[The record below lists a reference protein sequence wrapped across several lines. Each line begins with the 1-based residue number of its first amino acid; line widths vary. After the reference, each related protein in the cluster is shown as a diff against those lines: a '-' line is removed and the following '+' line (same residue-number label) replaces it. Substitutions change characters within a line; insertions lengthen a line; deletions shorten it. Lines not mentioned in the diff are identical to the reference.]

1 MLAEVCE
8 QLFAK
13 WRGGALR
20 GRLGRHID
28 VWAGPGGGV
37 EGREKKEELLDSLS
51 KGLSLLQLFAA
62 EGASLAIQD
71 VAEKLDV
78 TRAAARRLLHTLLH
92 HGYVAQEGK
101 AFWVTPKVIELGY
114 AYFAAMDLPTLSR
127 NPMRLLAGQLN
138 ETCSLAVL
146 DGSSIVLIAREEP
159 KQMVRLDMTVGRR
172 MPAYAHSL
180 GRALLAFLDAPQWD
194 AYLAGTE
201 LKKLTR
207 FTTCTRSGLERRLAE
222 VRKNDY
228 SLLISEMVDGLA
240 GLSVPLRERDGHV
253 IASIGVSMV
262 LGSRT
267 EKQIIEQ
274 CLPALRETAGR
285 IEALLH
291 AMRK

>member
-1 MLAEVCE
+1 ME
-8 QLFAK
+8 AK
-13 WRGGALR
+13 
-20 GRLGRHID
+20 
-28 VWAGPGGGV
+28 
-37 EGREKKEELLDSLS
+37 EKREELLDSLS
-51 KGLSLLQLFAA
+51 KGLALLQLFAA
-62 EGASLAIQD
+62 EGASLTIQD

-92 HGYVAQEGK
+92 HEYVAQEGK

-159 KQMVRLDMTVGRR
+159 KQMVRLDMAVGRR

-180 GRALLAFLDAPQWD
+180 GRALMAFLNKEQWE
-194 AYLAGTE
+194 AYLARTE
-201 LKKLTR
+201 LKKLTQ
-207 FTTCTRSGLERRLAE
+207 FTTCTRSGLERKLAQ
-222 VRKNDY
+222 VRAHDY

-253 IASIGVSMV
+253 IASLGVSMV

-267 EKQIIEQ
+267 EKQIIAH

>member
-1 MLAEVCE
+1 MKE
-8 QLFAK
+8 
-13 WRGGALR
+13 
-20 GRLGRHID
+20 D
-28 VWAGPGGGV
+28 
-37 EGREKKEELLDSLS
+37 GREKKGELLDSLS
-51 KGLSLLQLFAA
+51 KGLALLQLFAS
-62 EGASLAIQD
+62 EGSSLTIQH

-92 HGYVAQEGK
+92 HGYVAQEAK
-101 AFWVTPKVIELGY
+101 AFRATPKVIELGY
-114 AYFAAMDLPTLSR
+114 AYFAAMDLPTLAR
-127 NPMRLLAGQLN
+127 NPMRLLAEGLS

-180 GRALLAFLDAPQWD
+180 GRALLAFLDAEQWE

-207 FTTCTRSGLERRLAE
+207 FTTCTRGGLERKLAQ
-222 VRKNDY
+222 VRANDY

-240 GLSVPLRERDGHV
+240 GLSVPLRERDGRV
-253 IASIGVSMV
+253 IASLGISMV

-267 EKQIIEQ
+267 EKRIIGQ

-291 AMRK
+291 AMRN